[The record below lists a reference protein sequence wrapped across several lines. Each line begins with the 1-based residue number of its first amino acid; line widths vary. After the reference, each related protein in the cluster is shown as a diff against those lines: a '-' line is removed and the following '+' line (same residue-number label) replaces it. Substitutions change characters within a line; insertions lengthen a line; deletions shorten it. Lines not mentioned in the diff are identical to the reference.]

1 MGNEYKGVN
10 TDFISVFFSVILTFI
25 IDLSFFMPPF
35 TLISSIRVDKLKK
48 LNSYFHVY
56 IHVADRFTRY
66 DNDLDLIS

>member
-48 LNSYFHVY
+48 LRLSITRRF
-56 IHVADRFTRY
+56 DR
-66 DNDLDLIS
+66 